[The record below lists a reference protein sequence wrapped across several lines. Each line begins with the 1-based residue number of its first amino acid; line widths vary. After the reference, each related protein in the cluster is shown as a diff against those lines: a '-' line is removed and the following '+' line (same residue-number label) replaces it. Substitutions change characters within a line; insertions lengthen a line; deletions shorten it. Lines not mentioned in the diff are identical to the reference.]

1 MADQDMINLA
11 EYLKF
16 KPFPEKLVQNLNNNI
31 KQGESSQKW
40 NFSREL
46 EWLDAIINLI
56 EFGANPEPVLDQV
69 IQLIDCSDPDVLT
82 KVYLILNHVAKS
94 DPDLSL
100 LAINKVLTY
109 SSPSNSQML
118 FHMDLALNF
127 LCILCEGLDPPTL
140 VKDCFNEIRFNTNAK
155 IKKYYYLGMYNNFKF
170 LKFADLNRCK

>member
-31 KQGESSQKW
+31 KQGEPSQKW

-69 IQLIDCSDPDVLT
+69 IQVS
-82 KVYLILNHVAKS
+82 
-94 DPDLSL
+94 
-100 LAINKVLTY
+100 
-109 SSPSNSQML
+109 
-118 FHMDLALNF
+118 
-127 LCILCEGLDPPTL
+127 
-140 VKDCFNEIRFNTNAK
+140 
-155 IKKYYYLGMYNNFKF
+155 
-170 LKFADLNRCK
+170 